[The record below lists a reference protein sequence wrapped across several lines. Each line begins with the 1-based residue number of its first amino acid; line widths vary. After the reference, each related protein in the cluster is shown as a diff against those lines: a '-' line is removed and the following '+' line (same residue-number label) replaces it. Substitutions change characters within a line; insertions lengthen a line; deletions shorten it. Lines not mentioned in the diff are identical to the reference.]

1 MDLLPAEYPHDLRA
15 LRACG
20 SGKEWDDG
28 RKQKTIK
35 TGHCECHLAI
45 DGAVQQQLDRDIR
58 VLDHGSRSSG
68 IT

>member
-1 MDLLPAEYPHDLRA
+1 MDLLPAKYPHDLRA
-15 LRACG
+15 LRTCG

-35 TGHCECHLAI
+35 TDRESQLAI
-45 DGAVQQQLDRDIR
+45 DGAVQQQLDRDISG
-58 VLDHGSRSSG
+58 LDHGSRSSG